1 MRIKM
6 LGAALTGALMLGA
19 TLAGAASAA
28 SVPPKS
34 FFIDPITGEPDVVIA
49 VGATANASDVVSAS
63 LIAAAVG
70 NMATV
75 EETKTVTKSAS
86 TTFDYMMDYNYT
98 FNGRDKGTGAP
109 YGRNYETYISSNC
122 GSVKPAKWYTDY
134 ELFGT
139 QFWETAYNSWP
150 STTYEITVALAMPK
164 EIRRPNVPPTKGGSP
179 VNATAKVANGLDT
192 LWFSVSPKDWDS
204 KDSVYNRK
212 LSETRRYYLV
222 NNNQSYFDLVPDAS
236 SPTRTTASTKQGTA
250 AGQAM
255 RYAGG
260 SYDNGD
266 TTWDFDI
273 YSFMDTQ
280 AWVNVEDPTGV
291 RRYSPSGALPTSD
304 CDYIFGGTGTS
315 MEPHEE
321 IQVILADIE
330 TTPDGLVDLRG
341 DRAHASGIIYRTAEI
356 RYPLL
361 ENGQNICGVSQC
373 DGMIDF
379 DTAVRGYLPQIKF
392 LNKMYN
398 PMFAGATY
406 TTDVSGD
413 GYLGAYFAYGK
424 PYAEKEKIM
433 KVGDSYSFHGWTI
446 NLSDVNIY
454 ENKAFITVSG
464 PELSNPFSFI
474 MVMDS
479 LGACGPCCPDCSLY
493 GGGGAFT
500 SNPTQRTE
508 YDPYMAK
515 VTKTKEKD
523 GRAYDFFT
531 YTPFMLD
538 GIKTFVG
545 ADGTYLAEFNIYA
558 VEDFGWFED
567 KGCCDPFVTTPND
580 YGLAIYGG
588 WRQVAYNSTPNTPAV
603 SGWFPWEETLAAGA
617 NTSALDRGY
626 ILWEPA
632 PKCGSPCP
640 DANFDTLELQLC
652 DNIDIPDCETEFT
665 INGPENYFSVTIQD
679 IDFGKSNGKLFEAL
693 YPYSQY
699 RGYYGTGYAIIPI
712 DGVYRGRS
720 NSSTQ
725 DTDGA
730 KIKISQT
737 TVDTAQTITYTKS
750 VNIDPIELIKLDIEI
765 NTASLQKNLVLL
777 GGPVY
782 NSIVRDLGNMGAST
796 VSWATSPGEWE
807 WIADPFGRG
816 YDVLIV
822 AGANREETRLAA
834 QQLVSQLR

>member
-49 VGATANASDVVSAS
+49 VGATANASDVVSGS

-75 EETKTVTKSAS
+75 EETKTVTRSAS
-86 TTFDYMMDYNYT
+86 ATFDYMTEYNYT
-98 FNGRDKGTGAP
+98 FDRLSKASNGLNFEEYNATTCTDNSKLT
-109 YGRNYETYISSNC
+109 
-122 GSVKPAKWYTDY
+122 AKWYTDY
-134 ELFGT
+134 ELYSS
-139 QFWETAYNSWP
+139 QFWETAYDQFP
-150 STTYEITVALAMPK
+150 SSVYDISVAIAMPR
-164 EIRRPNVPPTKGGSP
+164 EIRNPAGS
-179 VNATAKVANGLDT
+179 VVAKELNT
-192 LWFSVSPKDWDS
+192 LWSSVSPKDWDS
-204 KDSVYNRK
+204 KDRAYYRSLTTDRK
-212 LSETRRYYLV
+212 YYLV
-222 NNNQSYFDLVPDAS
+222 
-236 SPTRTTASTKQGTA
+236 STKTA
-250 AGQAM
+250 NALDPTFPIVKTGGLM
-255 RYAGG
+255 SSYAGG

-266 TTWDFDI
+266 TTWDFDG
-273 YSFMDTQ
+273 YAFFTTK
-280 AWVNVEDPTGV
+280 AWVNVAGDTDAYDANG
-291 RRYSPSGALPTSD
+291 D
-304 CDYIFGGTGTS
+304 CDYLFGGTGTA

-330 TTPDGLVDLRG
+330 NTPDGLVDLRG
-341 DRAHASGIIYRTAEI
+341 DRGSASGIIYRTAEI

-361 ENGQNICGVSQC
+361 ENGQNICGVTKC
-373 DGMIDF
+373 DGMVDF
-379 DTAVRGYLPQIKF
+379 DTAIKGYLPQIKF
-392 LNKMYN
+392 LNKMYT
-398 PMFAGATY
+398 PMFAGATFN
-406 TTDVSGD
+406 TDLGD
-413 GYLGAYFAYGK
+413 NGYLGAYFAYGK
-424 PYAEKEKIM
+424 PYGEKEKIM
-433 KVGDSYSFHGWTI
+433 KVGDAYTFHGWTI

-464 PELSNPFSFI
+464 PDLASPFSFI

-479 LGACGPCCPDCSLY
+479 LEDCFACCPDCAVY
-493 GGGGAFT
+493 GGQGSFT
-500 SNPTQRTE
+500 SNPTRRNE
-508 YDPYMAK
+508 YDPYMVK
-515 VTKTKEKD
+515 ITKSKEKD
-523 GRAYDFFT
+523 GKSYDLFK
-531 YTPFMLD
+531 YTAFALD

-580 YGLAIYGG
+580 YGLAITGG
-588 WRQVAYNSTPNTPAV
+588 WRKVAYNATANSVGDTPGT
-603 SGWFPWEETLAAGA
+603 GYWFSWEDGLVNA
-617 NTSALDRGY
+617 NADSIGSAF
-626 ILWEPA
+626 ILWQPA
-632 PKCGSPCP
+632 PRCNTPCP

-665 INGPENYFSVTIQD
+665 VNGPENYFSVTIQD
-679 IDFGKSNGKLFEAL
+679 IDFGRANMTLNGITEIATPPFLAGYVQL
-693 YPYSQY
+693 L
-699 RGYYGTGYAIIPI
+699 GYYGTGVTAKYQP
-712 DGVYRGRS
+712 GVYFGHT
-720 NSSTQ
+720 NSSTT

-730 KIKISQT
+730 KIKIAQT
-737 TVDTAQTITYTKS
+737 TVDTAQSITYTKS

-765 NTASLQKNLVLL
+765 NTASLQKNLVLV

-796 VSWATSPGEWE
+796 VDWASSPGEWE

>member
-19 TLAGAASAA
+19 TLAGAAAAA

-34 FFIDPITGEPDVVIA
+34 FFIDPVTGEPDVVIA

-75 EETKTVTKSAS
+75 EETKTVTRSAS
-86 TTFDYMMDYNYT
+86 ATFDYMMEYNYSFDRLSKVSQGLNFEEYNST
-98 FNGRDKGTGAP
+98 TCADGTLL
-109 YGRNYETYISSNC
+109 
-122 GSVKPAKWYTDY
+122 KAKWYTDY
-134 ELFGT
+134 ELYST
-139 QFWETAYNSWP
+139 QFWETAYNNYP
-150 STTYEITVALAMPK
+150 SAVYDISVAIAMPR
-164 EIRRPNVPPTKGGSP
+164 EIRRPGDGS
-179 VNATAKVANGLDT
+179 VVAKELNT

-204 KDSVYNRK
+204 KDRVYYRSLTTDRK
-212 LSETRRYYLV
+212 YYLV
-222 NNNQSYFDLVPDAS
+222 S
-236 SPTRTTASTKQGTA
+236 TRTTNIGDPTLPIVKTGGFMSP
-250 AGQAM
+250 
-255 RYAGG
+255 YAGG

-266 TTWDFDI
+266 TTWDFDG
-273 YSFMDTQ
+273 YAFFTTKS
-280 AWVNVEDPTGV
+280 WVNVAGDTDG
-291 RRYSPSGALPTSD
+291 YDSAGD
-304 CDYIFGGTGTS
+304 CDYLFGGTGTA

-330 TTPDGLVDLRG
+330 NIPDGLVDLRG
-341 DRAHASGIIYRTAEI
+341 DRGHASGIIYRTAEI

-361 ENGQNICGVSQC
+361 ENGQNICGVTKC
-373 DGMIDF
+373 DGMVDF
-379 DTAVRGYLPQIKF
+379 ETARAGYIPQIKF
-392 LNKMYN
+392 LNKMYT
-398 PMFAGATY
+398 PLFAGSTFN
-406 TTDVSGD
+406 TDLGD
-413 GYLGAYFAYGK
+413 NGYLGAYFAYGK
-424 PYAEKEKIM
+424 PYGEKEKIM
-433 KVGDSYSFHGWTI
+433 KVGDAYSFHGWTI

-464 PELSNPFSFI
+464 PDLASPFSFI

-479 LGACGPCCPDCSLY
+479 LEDCFACCPDCAVY
-493 GGGGAFT
+493 GGQGSFT
-500 SNPTQRTE
+500 SNPTRRNE
-508 YDPYMAK
+508 YDPYMVK
-515 VTKTKEKD
+515 ITKSKEKD
-523 GRAYDFFT
+523 GKSYDLFK
-531 YTPFMLD
+531 YTAFALD

-580 YGLAIYGG
+580 YGLAITGG
-588 WRQVAYNSTPNTPAV
+588 WRKVAYNVTTDGPYTAADTDGYWMS
-603 SGWFPWEETLAAGA
+603 WEDHLGQENDLNAAF
-617 NTSALDRGY
+617 
-626 ILWEPA
+626 ILWQPA
-632 PKCGSPCP
+632 PRCNTPCP

-665 INGPENYFSVTIQD
+665 VNGPENYFSVTIQD
-679 IDFGKSNGKLFEAL
+679 IDFGRANMILNGAENGYNQLFGYYATGAASVYQGGVYNGKA
-693 YPYSQY
+693 
-699 RGYYGTGYAIIPI
+699 
-712 DGVYRGRS
+712 
-720 NSSTQ
+720 NSSTT

-730 KIKISQT
+730 KIKIAQT
-737 TVDTAQTITYTKS
+737 AVDTAQSITYTKS

-765 NTASLQKNLVLL
+765 NTASLQKNLVLV

-796 VSWATSPGEWE
+796 VNWATSPGEWE

>member
-28 SVPPKS
+28 TVPPKS
-34 FFIDPITGEPDVVIA
+34 FFIDPLTGAPDVVIA

-75 EETKTVTKSAS
+75 EETRTVTRTASA
-86 TTFDYMMDYNYT
+86 TFDYMMDYNYT
-98 FNGRDKGTGAP
+98 YDR
-109 YGRNYETYISSNC
+109 SSKNIEYYNSTC
-122 GSVKPAKWYTDY
+122 TDTAAWAKWYTDY
-134 ELFGT
+134 ELFST
-139 QFWETAYNSWP
+139 QFWETASGDGIKGDKDVKDYDIS
-150 STTYEITVALAMPK
+150 VAIAMPK
-164 EIRRPNVPPTKGGSP
+164 EIRNPDGYV
-179 VNATAKVANGLDT
+179 VARELNT
-192 LWFSVSPKDWDS
+192 LWFSNSPKDWDS
-204 KDSVYNRK
+204 NNRIYYLK
-212 LSETRRYYLV
+212 PQSGAGTGLYYLV
-222 NNNQSYFDLVPDAS
+222 NTKVTAAEVGAV
-236 SPTRTTASTKQGTA
+236 SPTANIVKTLPA
-250 AGQAM
+250 
-255 RYAGG
+255 YAGG
-260 SYDNGD
+260 SYDNGNGS
-266 TTWDFDI
+266 WDFN
-273 YSFMDTQ
+273 YVTGEYAFFSTK
-280 AWVNVEDPTGV
+280 AWVNVTDQTTTATYAPK
-291 RRYSPSGALPTSD
+291 AD
-304 CDYIFGGTGTS
+304 CDYVFGGTGTE

-321 IQVILADIE
+321 IQIILADIE
-330 TTPDGLVDLRG
+330 TTPDGLVDMRG
-341 DRAHASGIIYRTAEI
+341 DRGSASGIIYRTAEI

-361 ENGQNICGVSQC
+361 ENGQNICGISNC
-373 DGMIDF
+373 DGMVDF
-379 DTAVRGYLPQIKF
+379 ETARTGRFTPIKF
-392 LNKMYN
+392 LGKMYQ

-406 TTDVSGD
+406 NSEG
-413 GYLGAYFAYGK
+413 GYLGAYFTYGK

-433 KVGDSYSFHGWTI
+433 KVGDSYNFHGWTI

-464 PELSNPFSFI
+464 PDLASPFSFI

-479 LGACGPCCPDCSLY
+479 LGDCGPCCPDCAIY

-500 SNPTQRTE
+500 SNPTRRNE
-508 YDPYMAK
+508 YDPYRVK
-515 VTKTKEKD
+515 ITKTKEVD
-523 GRAYDFFT
+523 GRT
-531 YTPFMLD
+531 YNLFNYVPFMLD

-580 YGLAIYGG
+580 YGLAITGG
-588 WRQVAYNSTPNTPAV
+588 WRKVAYNATTQDV
-603 SGWFPWEETLAAGA
+603 SGWFSWEDGIAAG
-617 NTSALDRGY
+617 DRNVSQAY
-626 ILWEPA
+626 ILWQPA
-632 PKCGSPCP
+632 PRCNTPCP

-652 DNIDIPDCETEFT
+652 DNIDIPDCETAFT
-665 INGPENYFSVTIQD
+665 VNGPENYFSVVIQD
-679 IDFGKSNGKLFEAL
+679 VDFGKKNKTLNFDTIDLLNAQT
-693 YPYSQY
+693 PYDQLL
-699 RGYYGTGYAIIPI
+699 GYYETTPI
-712 DGVYRGRS
+712 TPETILLGVYAGRA
-720 NSSTQ
+720 NSDSA
-725 DTDGA
+725 DVDGA
-730 KIKISQT
+730 KIMISQT
-737 TVDTAQTITYTKS
+737 TVDTAQSITYTKS

-765 NTASLQKNLVLL
+765 NTASLQKNLVLV

-796 VSWATSPGEWE
+796 VNWAASPGEWE

>member
-19 TLAGAASAA
+19 TLAGAATAA

-75 EETKTVTKSAS
+75 EETKTVTRSAS
-86 TTFDYMMDYNYT
+86 ATFDHMMEYNYT
-98 FNGRDKGTGAP
+98 FDRLATASNGLNIEIYNPDPKCDYA
-109 YGRNYETYISSNC
+109 E
-122 GSVKPAKWYTDY
+122 AKWYTDY
-134 ELFGT
+134 ELYSN
-139 QFWETAYNSWP
+139 QFWETAYDNYP
-150 STTYEITVALAMPK
+150 KTTYDISVALAMPR
-164 EIRRPNVPPTKGGSP
+164 EIRRPGDGYV
-179 VNATAKVANGLDT
+179 VAKELNT

-204 KDSVYNRK
+204 KDRVYKNRVSSVSGNTVGYELINTEV
-212 LSETRRYYLV
+212 LG
-222 NNNQSYFDLVPDAS
+222 
-236 SPTRTTASTKQGTA
+236 SPTASIVKTLPS
-250 AGQAM
+250 
-255 RYAGG
+255 YAGG

-266 TTWDFDI
+266 TTWDFDNPG
-273 YSFMDTQ
+273 YAFFTTK
-280 AWVNVEDPTGV
+280 AWVDINID
-291 RRYSPSGALPTSD
+291 SGDSYDAD
-304 CDYIFGGTGTS
+304 CDYVFGGTGTP

-330 TTPDGLVDLRG
+330 NTPDGLVDLRG
-341 DRAHASGIIYRTAEI
+341 DRGHTSGIIYRTAEI

-361 ENGQNICGVSQC
+361 ENGQNICGISHC
-373 DGMIDF
+373 DGMVDF
-379 DTAVRGYLPQIKF
+379 ETAVKGYLPQIKF
-392 LNKMYN
+392 LNKMYT

-406 TTDVSGD
+406 NTDLD
-413 GYLGAYFAYGK
+413 QNGYLGAYFAYGK
-424 PYAEKEKIM
+424 PYGEKEKIM
-433 KVGDSYSFHGWTI
+433 KVGDAYSFHGWTI

-464 PELSNPFSFI
+464 PDLSSPFSFI

-479 LGACGPCCPDCSLY
+479 LEACLQCCPDCATY
-493 GGGGAFT
+493 GGSGAFT
-500 SNPTQRTE
+500 SNPTRRNE
-508 YDPYMAK
+508 YDPYKK
-515 VTKTKEKD
+515 VITKSKEKD
-523 GRAYDFFT
+523 GKSYDLFK
-531 YTPFMLD
+531 YTSFMLD

-545 ADGTYLAEFNIYA
+545 ADGTYLAEFNLYA
-558 VEDFGWFED
+558 IEDYGYLEN

-588 WRQVAYNSTPNTPAV
+588 WADVNAAFQRGPYIPA
-603 SGWFPWEETLAAGA
+603 GQTLTAP
-617 NTSALDRGY
+617 SY
-626 ILWEPA
+626 HLWEPA
-632 PKCGSPCP
+632 AACSACP

-665 INGPENYFSVTIQD
+665 VNGPENYFSVTIQD
-679 IDFGKSNGKLFEAL
+679 IDFGRANMTLGGIVESDTPPFLAGYQQLL
-693 YPYSQY
+693 
-699 RGYYGTGYAIIPI
+699 GYYGVGAEIRPQP
-712 DGVYRGRS
+712 GVYFGKA
-720 NSSTQ
+720 NSSST
-725 DTDGA
+725 DVDGA
-730 KIKISQT
+730 KIKIAQT
-737 TVDTAQTITYTKS
+737 TVDTAQSITYTKS
-750 VNIDPIELIKLDIEI
+750 VSIDPIELIKLDIEI
-765 NTASLQKNLVLL
+765 NTASLQKNLVLV

-796 VSWATSPGEWE
+796 VNWATSPGEWE